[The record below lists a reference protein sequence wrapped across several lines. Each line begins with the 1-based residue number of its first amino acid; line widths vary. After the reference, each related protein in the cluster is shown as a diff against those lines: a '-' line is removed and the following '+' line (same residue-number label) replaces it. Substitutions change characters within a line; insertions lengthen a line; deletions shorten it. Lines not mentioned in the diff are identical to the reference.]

1 MFCPTCG
8 SENDDEAAFCAK
20 CGAPLDGSTGSRE
33 NYYERRVT
41 SALSGTSSSA
51 IPGLVIGAVVIFIG
65 ITLSLGRDI
74 GQIIGS
80 WGSNFG
86 DFMGNWGSNFGEF
99 MGSWGENMG
108 QFFAD
113 WGTSVGVRFGAMIA
127 IIIGLAIIASTL
139 SAQNRR

>member
-1 MFCPTCG
+1 MYCPKCG
-8 SENDDEAAFCAK
+8 AENEDEAVFCAK
-20 CGAPLDGSTGSRE
+20 CGAPLDDSTESRE
-33 NYYERRVT
+33 NDYERRAT
-41 SALSGTSSSA
+41 SAFYRTPTSA
-51 IPGLVIGAVVIFIG
+51 IPGLVIGAIIIFIG
-65 ITLSLGRDI
+65 ITLSRGRDI
-74 GQIIGS
+74 GQILGS
-80 WGSNFG
+80 
-86 DFMGNWGSNFGEF
+86 WGSNFGEF